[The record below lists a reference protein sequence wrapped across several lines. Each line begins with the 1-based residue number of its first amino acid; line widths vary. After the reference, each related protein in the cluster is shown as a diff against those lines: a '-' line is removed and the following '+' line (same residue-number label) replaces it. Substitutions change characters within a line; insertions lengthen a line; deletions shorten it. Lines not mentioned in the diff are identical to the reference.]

1 MEKKEGKK
9 RERGGKRDLQTDF
22 YFHNSIIGRFKGKG
36 GENVAFVFNSTSR
49 YERSDKLL
57 WVSQKLKTG
66 FFFFFPSL
74 SKNRVFFYGLDH
86 TK

>member
-22 YFHNSIIGRFKGKG
+22 SFHNSIIGRFKGKG

-66 FFFFFPSL
+66 FFFFFPSQ
-74 SKNRVFFYGLDH
+74 SKNRVFFYGRDH